1 MIKKKLLVLEE
12 KSKKAK
18 ELTPKSVSGRI
29 QHIM

>member
-1 MIKKKLLVLEE
+1 LVLEE